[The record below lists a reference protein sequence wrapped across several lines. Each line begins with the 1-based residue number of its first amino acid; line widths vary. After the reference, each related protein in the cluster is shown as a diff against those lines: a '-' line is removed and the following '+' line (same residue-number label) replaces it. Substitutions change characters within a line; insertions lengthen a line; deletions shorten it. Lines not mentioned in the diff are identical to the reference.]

1 MVQAPLQSS
10 PSKVKAFLNLGSASQ
25 RKVGVPALQALEPT
39 NFNPCVGVDFALPY
53 LQCKCMHA
61 RSNSSGIQ

>member
-1 MVQAPLQSS
+1 MVQAPPQSS
-10 PSKVKAFLNLGSASQ
+10 PSQVKAFLNLGSASQ
-25 RKVGVPALQALEPT
+25 RKVGVPALEPT

-61 RSNSSGIQ
+61 RSNLSGIQ